1 MAEPDYS
8 AEFMAKFGGSMSA
21 KDAQDMGLPPPVH
34 AAPAGAQ
41 PTIAQEQAA
50 TPSAVPGVPS
60 DIYQDPKTGLRYR
73 RVGANYELIEPP
85 ASDDTQSATPG
96 AAQPAGP
103 PNEAA
108 LQAEFAKKFGVDLK
122 NVDKE
127 PPPDP
132 TEIDPKTGVPYAMS
146 AHPWAA
152 HVNNFVGAVIDALP
166 AGHYLRQ
173 ALDYAALG
181 DQAPQ
186 MQQAEGAMAAEHPIE
201 HAFGTGTGV
210 IGGAAALGV
219 AAPELFG
226 GGALAKAPMAI
237 RAGVS
242 ALANGSLGALDAVAN
257 GEDPKSAAI
266 LGSIL
271 GGFGPGIGDAIERAM
286 QSKIIPYTTQLA
298 SDAIDRFK
306 IPIKAYQDGVVNNP
320 LIKTVRGFEQ
330 MMPLSK
336 NAAADASKSMNAWY
350 KAIADNTMD
359 PKAASAMDA
368 GMPRITRDILNMS
381 DKNTS
386 ALYESTLGR
395 APPLQFDAPFA
406 QYWARATGEL
416 SDPIYHSMD
425 APSLATVNGLF
436 DKVIDGFRQGR
447 GELQPEML
455 QSMLKK
461 DNWLDKAVDSPKEEV
476 SKWAGELKDKLR
488 GLFERQAPPDVLKD
502 WRTANQRWRANR
514 ILEDA
519 IGKDHAGNFTPEK
532 FYQAVEKHTPDFAT
546 SGGGTIGRLAEIGT
560 SFLKSETN
568 RPADMRAVLHAVGS
582 GTRSLAEVA
591 LAGGAGFHALGPY
604 GLALAAAPIAA
615 GRIAGWALR
624 RPGVAKSAVR
634 SALGQGPERAGN
646 ALTRYLFGE
655 DRAGDVLPRALLG
668 GPRGVVSR
676 GGWPALV
683 QSAQPVARNYLSP
696 PMPAGAEA
704 SQ

>member
-1 MAEPDYS
+1 MAEPDYA
-8 AEFMAKFGGSMSA
+8 AEFAAKFGGSMSA
-21 KDAQDMGLPPPVH
+21 KDAQDMGLPPPVQ
-34 AAPAGAQ
+34 AAPAGGQ

-50 TPSAVPGVPS
+50 IPSAVPGVPS

-96 AAQPAGP
+96 TAQPSGP

-181 DQAPQ
+181 DQAPA
-186 MQQAEGAMAAEHPIE
+186 MAQAEGAMAAEHPIE

-257 GEDPKSAAI
+257 GEDPKSAAVI
-266 LGSIL
+266 GSIL
-271 GGFGPGIGDAIERAM
+271 GGFGPGVGDAIERVM
-286 QSKIIPYTTQLA
+286 QTKVIPYTTQLA
-298 SDAIDRFK
+298 SDAMNRFG
-306 IPIKAYQDGVVNNP
+306 INLGADQVANNP
-320 LIKTVRGFEQ
+320 LIKTVAGFEHA
-330 MMPLSK
+330 MPFAK
-336 NAAADASKSMNAWY
+336 NPAAAQAQRMDQWYNSIGKQMGEDA
-350 KAIADNTMD
+350 
-359 PKAASAMDA
+359 
-368 GMPRITRDILNMS
+368 PRITS
-381 DKNTS
+381 DVIDGAKKRIGS
-386 ALYESTLGR
+386 QFDAALSK

-406 QYWARATGEL
+406 KYWARATGEL

-425 APSLATVNGLF
+425 TPALNRVNGLF
-436 DKVIDGFRQGR
+436 DKVIDAFRQGK
-447 GELQPEML
+447 GEIQPDML
-455 QSMLKK
+455 QNLLQR
-461 DNWLDKAVDSPKEEV
+461 DNWLDKAANASDPNVAQYAS
-476 SKWAGELKDKLR
+476 ELKDRLE
-488 GLFERQAPPDVLKD
+488 GLFERQAPPDVAAQWQDAKRK
-502 WRTANQRWRANR
+502 WWTMRTV
-514 ILEDA
+514 EDA
-519 IGKDHAGNFTPEK
+519 LKNHHDGNFSPEE
-532 FYQAVEKHTPDFAT
+532 FYRAVEKNTNNFAA
-546 SGGGTIGRLAEIGT
+546 GGGGDLGRLAEIGT
-560 SFLKSETN
+560 AFLKTE
-568 RPADMRAVLHAVGS
+568 RKPAIDLRSILHGVV
-582 GTRSLAEVA
+582 RVAEVA
-591 LAGGAGFHALGPY
+591 AAGSAGFHALGPA
-604 GLALAAAPIAA
+604 GAALAALPSAA
-615 GRIAGWALR
+615 GRLAGWTLR
-624 RPGVAKSAVR
+624 RPGLARSVAR
-634 SALGQGPERAGN
+634 SALGQGRVGAGN
-646 ALTRYLFGE
+646 AVTR
-655 DRAGDVLPRALLG
+655 VLGAPPNMGSMAA
-668 GPRGVVSR
+668 R

-683 QSAQPVARNYLSP
+683 QSAQPLARNYLSP
-696 PMPAGAEA
+696 PMPVGAEA
-704 SQ
+704 NQ